1 MHDHVPDRLPGP
13 GWPDVGLGRGTA
25 DLAPAAPD
33 PDRVAR
39 PMAPGPAHA
48 TRRDRARRPAWHQR
62 LTKRI
67 ASMTSRELLRRQLGA
82 VWVVAVKPSTELPGV
97 RHSDLRVAALRFM
110 CRSRSDFPVA

>member
-39 PMAPGPAHA
+39 PMAPRQAHA
-48 TRRDRARRPAWHQR
+48 TRRDRARHPAGHQR

-67 ASMTSRELLRRQLGA
+67 ASMTSGEF
-82 VWVVAVKPSTELPGV
+82 PGV
-97 RHSDLRVAALRFM
+97 VGRRLAGLPKIMST
-110 CRSRSDFPVA
+110 RSRESRG

>member
-48 TRRDRARRPAWHQR
+48 TRRDGARHPAGHQR
-62 LTKRI
+62 LTKRA
-67 ASMTSRELLRRQLGA
+67 ASITSSELLGA
-82 VWVVAVKPSTELPGV
+82 VGRRPGPGDRPEERARRLVQTAARRPECHFRTPLPSP
-97 RHSDLRVAALRFM
+97 
-110 CRSRSDFPVA
+110 